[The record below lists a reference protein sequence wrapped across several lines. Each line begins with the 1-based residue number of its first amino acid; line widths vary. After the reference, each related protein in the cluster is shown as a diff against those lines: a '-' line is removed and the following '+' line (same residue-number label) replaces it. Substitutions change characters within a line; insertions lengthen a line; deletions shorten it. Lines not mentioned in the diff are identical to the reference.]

1 LTPLS
6 NLKPEENMTPLE
18 LKKLKAQQAQVAA
31 ARMDLEV
38 RVDEHKEN
46 IDRLEAS
53 IAIQIAK
60 EAELG
65 QKIKEEES
73 K

>member
-1 LTPLS
+1 
-6 NLKPEENMTPLE
+6 MTPLE

-38 RVDEHKEN
+38 RIDEHKEN
-46 IDRLEAS
+46 IDRLELS
-53 IAIQIAK
+53 VAIQLAK
-60 EAELG
+60 ESELG
-65 QKIKEEES
+65 LKIKEEES